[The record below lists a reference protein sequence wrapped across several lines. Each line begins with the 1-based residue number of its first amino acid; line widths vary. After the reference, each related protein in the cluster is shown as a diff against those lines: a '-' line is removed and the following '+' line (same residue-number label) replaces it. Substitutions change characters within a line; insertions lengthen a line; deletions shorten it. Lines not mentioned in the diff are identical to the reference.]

1 MNAPFLF
8 ESWQFLAFRLGLCCN
23 TWRNLRSLPL
33 LDHDAASGFPIN
45 LGVLSEED
53 LHQYEVVFEF
63 GEKAQYLAPSH
74 QLAGG
79 WEDDADAKVFGVA
92 LDFNAEEVWNGRNF
106 STQRKY
112 TEKHTNLACILGNYL
127 LGLAFL
133 MPWSAVKGV

>member
-1 MNAPFLF
+1 MNAPFIF
-8 ESWQFLAFRLGLCCN
+8 ESWQFLALRLGLCCN

-79 WEDDADAKVFGVA
+79 RENYAEAEVAFVA
-92 LDFNAEEVWNGRNF
+92 LDFNAVEVRRWAGF
-106 STQRKY
+106 AI
-112 TEKHTNLACILGNYL
+112 HL
-127 LGLAFL
+127 LVYE
-133 MPWSAVKGV
+133 AVS